1 MSSGG
6 FHSLFSGSSKVGS
19 FFATDTDVPHV
30 DIAIANPYV
39 FIVVLAYGIEM
50 KFNAVC
56 INRSKMV
63 DIHPRH

>member
-39 FIVVLAYGIEM
+39 FFESFLITNIPNYKNFIVDRKSV
-50 KFNAVC
+50 V
-56 INRSKMV
+56 
-63 DIHPRH
+63 